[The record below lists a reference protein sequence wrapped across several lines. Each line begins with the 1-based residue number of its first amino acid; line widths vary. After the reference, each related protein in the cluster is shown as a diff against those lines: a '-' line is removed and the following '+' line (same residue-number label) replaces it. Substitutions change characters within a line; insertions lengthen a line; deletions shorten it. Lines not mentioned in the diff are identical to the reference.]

1 MGMCVCVVRPLHVM
15 WFVVIASYRY
25 NYGAPLWTQFV
36 TSIVLRRSDFLH
48 NHNQIPAGNDADN
61 TTISRLFSTVTT
73 SGAFT
78 FYSRGVED
86 ANIMIENCTFY
97 NNSAGRNNPNNTRP
111 VLLKAKGHGGAV
123 LIRLAN
129 IQQAAISISNSRF
142 ENNFAEIDGGAVYLS
157 FSENFSSS
165 SVSISGSHFVSN
177 TVLESSGGAVSLNS
191 YSGSFNNSFSFQDC
205 EFDQNQANSG
215 GAIGVALYDTS
226 ENGIDLPDSASIENC
241 IFNGNVA
248 HKEGTAVGLFALV
261 RVDESGFP
269 VSFTNW

>member
-1 MGMCVCVVRPLHVM
+1 MYYSKSVPTVIVVAL
-15 WFVVIASYRY
+15 YYNRY

-36 TSIVLRRSDFLH
+36 TSIVLRRTDFLH
-48 NHNQIPAGNDADN
+48 NHNHIPASDDTDS
-61 TTISRLFSTVTT
+61 TTINRLFSTVTT

-78 FYSRGVED
+78 FYSRGVENAD
-86 ANIMIENCTFY
+86 IVIENCTFY
-97 NNSAGRNNPNNTRP
+97 NNSAGRNNLNNTRP
-111 VLLKAKGHGGAV
+111 VLLKAKGHGGGV
-123 LIRLAN
+123 LVRLAN
-129 IQQAAISISNSRF
+129 IQQATISISNSHF
-142 ENNFAEIDGGAVYLS
+142 ENNFAEIDGGAVYFS

-165 SVSISGSHFVSN
+165 SISISDSRFVNN

-205 EFDQNQANSG
+205 EFVQNQANSG

-226 ENGIDLPDSASIENC
+226 INGIDLPDSASVENC
-241 IFNGNVA
+241 VFNGNIA

-261 RVDESGFP
+261 HVDETGFP